1 MPLEVIGSLMQWR
14 GAMIERTKI
23 RPELECDVI
32 MAGGITSGVV
42 FPQAILKLK
51 DKYAFRSIGGTSA
64 GAIAAAISAAA
75 EYGRRGGFEGAKGFS
90 AVAEV
95 PQELQKNLN
104 TLFQPTAAHRPLF
117 GFLNSLIGVN
127 RQGWLRM
134 ALTVLGNA
142 VRFFPVWAILGLL
155 FWGVVIV
162 GQVIALFDGRVSE
175 KLIEIVPWLA
185 KILPLPMWL
194 SALAISICL
203 VALCMATLAGAALI
217 GVLLGVNTL
226 RRTNYGLCPGLRQ
239 GGGDPGVV
247 DWIDA
252 KINVAAGL
260 KKDEAGK
267 QIPLTFGDLEGKDKS
282 KSIQLRMMTSN
293 LTHGTGEILPR
304 LAGGTYYFREKD
316 MREIL
321 PAYVVDHMMK
331 NGSQKTGP
339 DNAPLYRVPAGDDM
353 PVILAVRMS
362 LNFPVLFTAVP
373 LFCEHYW
380 GEEAAANGNG
390 STLEC
395 ALFSDGG
402 ITSNFPVRFFDSL
415 IPSRPTFGISL
426 DDFPVDPDGVERRHP
441 RVYLPMNS
449 GEGRQQQSRNIGS
462 LSSFLFAIV
471 NTAREWQDRKQG
483 SITGYRE
490 RISHIFLKEQEGG
503 LRLDMPQELITQL
516 GLYGARAGALMAGD
530 AQMSAEG
537 GAKDKSNFDFD
548 DHQWRRFLIAYAQLE
563 AMLEAAHASWT
574 GLKGKPPISEAI
586 RASMN
591 NPKSYKQA
599 AQKGGQQI
607 FARMDALFKQ
617 FDRIMLN
624 PPSGSPCAPGGMLRA
639 KKGWFPKDNA
649 KLQIVADD

>member
-1 MPLEVIGSLMQWR
+1 MAREASGGLTQRS
-14 GAMIERTKI
+14 GAMTAQMGI

-51 DKYAFRSIGGTSA
+51 EKYAFRSIGGTSA

-75 EYGRRGGFEGAKGFS
+75 EFGRRGGFEGCKGFS
-90 AVAEV
+90 AIDAV
-95 PQELQKNLN
+95 PLELQANLK
-104 TLFQPTAAHRPLF
+104 TLFQPAPAHRPLF

-127 RQGWLRM
+127 RLGWLRM
-134 ALTVLGNA
+134 VFTVLGNA
-142 VRFFPVWAILGLL
+142 VRFFPVWSALGLL

-162 GQVIALFDGRVSE
+162 GQVVDLFDGRVSA
-175 KLIEIVPWLA
+175 KLIDVMPWLGN
-185 KILPLPMWL
+185 ILPLPVWL
-194 SALAISICL
+194 AGTAVFICL
-203 VALCMATLAGAALI
+203 AALCMAALVGSALI
-217 GVLLGVNTL
+217 GLLRGVNAL
-226 RRTNYGLCPGLRQ
+226 RRSNYGLCPGIRQ
-239 GGGDPGVV
+239 GGGEPALV

-252 KINVAAGL
+252 RINAAAGL
-260 KKDEAGK
+260 QKDNTGK

-282 KSIQLRMMTSN
+282 KTIQLRMMTSN
-293 LTHGTGEILPR
+293 LTHGTGEILPG
-304 LAGGTYYFREKD
+304 LGGAAYYFREKD

-339 DNAPLYRVPAGDDM
+339 NNAPLYRIPTGDDM

-426 DDFPVDPDGVERRHP
+426 DDFPDYQDGVERKHP
-441 RVYLPMNS
+441 RVYLPMKA
-449 GEGRQQQSRNIGS
+449 GAGRQQQSRNIGS

-471 NTAREWQDRKQG
+471 NTAREWQDRRQG

-503 LRLDMPQELITQL
+503 LRLDMSEELITQL
-516 GLYGARAGALMAGD
+516 GGYGARAGALMAGD
-530 AQMSAEG
+530 AQLSAESA
-537 GAKDKSNFDFD
+537 AKDKSNFDFD
-548 DHQWRRFLIAYAQLE
+548 DHQWRRFLIAYSQIE
-563 AMLEAAHASWT
+563 ALLEAAHASWK
-574 GLKGKPPISEAI
+574 GLKNKQPIRDSIMATM
-586 RASMN
+586 A
-591 NPKSYKQA
+591 NPKSYRQA
-599 AQKGGQQI
+599 PLKNRQQI
-607 FARMDALFKQ
+607 FARMDALFEQ
-617 FDRIMLN
+617 FDKIMLS
-624 PPSGSPCAPGGMLRA
+624 PPGGSPCAPGGTLRN
-639 KKGWFPKDNA
+639 KKGWFPKINA